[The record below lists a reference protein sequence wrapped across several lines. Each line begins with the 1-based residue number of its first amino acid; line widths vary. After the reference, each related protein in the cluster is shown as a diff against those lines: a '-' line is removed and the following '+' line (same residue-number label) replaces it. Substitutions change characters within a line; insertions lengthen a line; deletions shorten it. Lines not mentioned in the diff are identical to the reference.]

1 MSARI
6 YGWLVDFY
14 PEDLRRDFGEEMVL
28 VFEEE
33 LRDAGLAGAVRV
45 WRRALVEFVRLAL
58 PNCVANPVLRV
69 PAIMLAFCAFSMG
82 TDLVL
87 LYAKGARARFTFV
100 ALLPTLTSVIIPL
113 AVMWACRSRP
123 LTKLHLTDTE
133 R

>member
-6 YGWLVDFY
+6 YGWLVAFY

-28 VFEEE
+28 VFAEE

-58 PNCVANPVLRV
+58 PNCVANPALRV
-69 PAIMLAFCAFSMG
+69 PAIMLAFCAFSVG
-82 TDLVL
+82 IDLLL

-100 ALLPTLTSVIIPL
+100 ALLPTLASAVIPL

-123 LTKLHLTDTE
+123 LTKLHLTGED